1 MDLWFIVVPAHT
13 AHTASQTW
21 NCSSQSCSLDRF
33 NGAGKGSED
42 LTLLEVS
49 LALNPSRTKG
59 NLLIMATS
67 VVHRN

>member
-1 MDLWFIVVPAHT
+1 MVYVSACPYCESDMELQLT
-13 AHTASQTW
+13 K
-21 NCSSQSCSLDRF
+21 SLHRF

-42 LTLLEVS
+42 LNLSEVS

-67 VVHRN
+67 VVRRK